1 MKNFT
6 KIVLACGA
14 ALSSLPLSQALAAD
28 RVGQALAPDM
38 ATLERYRWQARP
50 VLIFAPSPEDPSYRA
65 ATAQLTALRD
75 GLAERDI
82 VVLVD
87 TDPDAGG
94 ALRNRLGAEGFEMLL
109 VGKDGGV
116 KMRAGEVIAPE
127 TLFATIDRMPMRQ
140 REMQE

>member
-6 KIVLACGA
+6 KTVLACGA
-14 ALSSLPLSQALAAD
+14 ALSALTLSQAQAAD
-28 RVGQALAPDM
+28 RVGEALAPDM

-65 ATAQLTALRD
+65 ATAQLAALRD

-94 ALRNRLGAEGFEMLL
+94 ALRDRLGAEGFEMLL

-116 KMRAGEVIAPE
+116 KLRAGEVIPPE

>member
-1 MKNFT
+1 MKNIT
-6 KIVLACGA
+6 KIALACGA
-14 ALSSLPLSQALAAD
+14 AMSALTLSQAQAAD
-28 RVGQALAPDM
+28 RVGEALAPDM

-65 ATAQLTALRD
+65 ATAQLAALRD

-94 ALRNRLGAEGFEMLL
+94 ALRDRLGAEGFEMLL

-127 TLFATIDRMPMRQ
+127 TLFTTIDRMPMRQ

>member
-1 MKNFT
+1 MKSIT

-14 ALSSLPLSQALAAD
+14 ALSALTLSQAQAAD
-28 RVGQALAPDM
+28 RVGEALAPDM

-65 ATAQLTALRD
+65 ATAQLAALRD

-94 ALRNRLGAEGFEMLL
+94 ALRDRLGAEGFEMLL

>member
-1 MKNFT
+1 
-6 KIVLACGA
+6 
-14 ALSSLPLSQALAAD
+14 
-28 RVGQALAPDM
+28 
-38 ATLERYRWQARP
+38 
-50 VLIFAPSPEDPSYRA
+50 
-65 ATAQLTALRD
+65 
-75 GLAERDI
+75 
-82 VVLVD
+82 LVD

-116 KMRAGEVIAPE
+116 KMRAGEVIPPE

>member
-14 ALSSLPLSQALAAD
+14 ALSALTLSQAQAAD
-28 RVGQALAPDM
+28 RVGEALAPDM

-65 ATAQLTALRD
+65 ATAQLAALRD

-94 ALRNRLGAEGFEMLL
+94 ALRDRLGAEGFEMLL